1 MLVKDKTIRRPRQC
15 SRREA
20 MVTWSRM
27 VALGME
33 GSRKTRN
40 VFCRVTD
47 LLHCVPETC
56 QV

>member
-1 MLVKDKTIRRPRQC
+1 MLVEDKTIRRLWQC

-27 VALGME
+27 VALRME
-33 GSRKTRN
+33 GSRKTQN

-47 LLHCVPETC
+47 LLHCVPERC